1 MPAAAL
7 HLELVFSRPET
18 TLSVTRGAARLLM
31 DMGYAPLLEVC
42 LPNGRRADVMA
53 LGPKGDIVICEVK
66 SGIEDYR
73 VDRKW
78 PEYAPFC
85 DAFFF
90 AVAPEFPQD
99 VLPDEPGLIVADG
112 FGGAVVRDA
121 PVSPLAPA
129 RRKALT
135 LAFARLGALRT
146 MREGEGLGLRG
157 IDAGIPGSGRLA
169 ESHGTGGGDLSTN
182 ATISERGEIRSD
194 TAGASRGC
202 IGPREHR

>member
-1 MPAAAL
+1 MPAAA

-18 TLSVTRGAARLLM
+18 TLGVTRGAARLLA

-53 LGPKGDIVICEVK
+53 LGRKGDIVIVEVK
-66 SGIEDYR
+66 SGPDDFR

-85 DAFFF
+85 DAFYF
-90 AVAPEFPQD
+90 AVAPEFPD
-99 VLPDEPGLIVADG
+99 GILPDAPGMIVADS

-135 LAFARLGALRT
+135 IAF
-146 MREGEGLGLRG
+146 
-157 IDAGIPGSGRLA
+157 GRLA
-169 ESHGTGGGDLSTN
+169 AMRALK
-182 ATISERGEIRSD
+182 
-194 TAGASRGC
+194 
-202 IGPREHR
+202 P